1 MFGHESTINYKPKVF
16 VVNDKY
22 DAYRLRKEIN
32 SVPGVVKSRY
42 ALNEVNPDYYTTFNV
57 DDVND
62 AVEQINET
70 QRKFSS
76 IMSLDRE
83 LQVKVFDSYKTY
95 GDFTHAFDKN
105 FAKDLDNSDLFFQNL
120 KAVFSYLASNN
131 INTDEI
137 SLFWSTNL
145 SVFIVSCVF
154 GILMKCPDAKI
165 KNGKKFYDYVKN
177 FAYEKNEY
185 LRLMCEKSSHPISGL
200 DFLSNILSEF
210 YENVAEILNK
220 EKP

>member
-1 MFGHESTINYKPKVF
+1 MLGIESPRDKIMGAYAIKLKTEINGIPGQSKIIKKRYAINGVNPAYYTNF
-16 VVNDKY
+16 NVND
-22 DAYRLRKEIN
+22 IN
-32 SVPGVVKSRY
+32 
-42 ALNEVNPDYYTTFNV
+42 N
-57 DDVND
+57 

-76 IMSLDRE
+76 IMSLDKE

-105 FAKDLDNSDLFFQNL
+105 FANDLDNSDLFFQNL
-120 KAVFSYLASNN
+120 KAVFSYLVSNN

-145 SVFIVSCVF
+145 SVFIVACVF
-154 GILMKCPDAKI
+154 GILIKCPDAKI

-177 FAYEKNEY
+177 YAYEKNEY
-185 LRLMCEKSSHPISGL
+185 LRLVSEKSEHPICGM
-200 DFLSNILSEF
+200 DFFANFL
-210 YENVAEILNK
+210 K
-220 EKP
+220 ELCDEVDETLKKEGD